1 MQFFTFNCFYIIN
14 GSKVVC
20 FMSYPISKN
29 INPYQYQQQ
38 QQQQQQSVAMGVNGP
53 NGLGVNSPQLQN
65 LDPER
70 IRQNI
75 ASSNNLV
82 TQAAEKKDPGLI
94 LGVTLPV
101 WFGISKLMEKFNKA
115 CATKLDSNGNLI
127 KNSSMLDKVRD
138 FGDKIGK
145 KFEGPKFKKASELLN
160 KIKGF
165 WAKRVDK
172 SPVLTAIFKTPVE
185 PKNSMARIMSKG
197 TLAETANDATQAFTA
212 FVKDAKGKYIPERL
226 KQLGITAEQLE
237 AMCKNDYAHVDDI
250 IKACDRVLAK
260 NPKEFIELAYSN
272 GTQFAPVK
280 KVVRDKIFGIF
291 GDNGK
296 KAYKTI
302 FGREIRFSELKNK
315 LLALKGVNNPNATTK
330 IGGILPKVFLRTM
343 EGLTNGTAGGKFIIA
358 MQAYFYADALI
369 AAAKAKKGEKGKT
382 FAEST
387 INNLSYYLLMPLGLG
402 IMYGLGGL
410 KYIGMSPAEVAK
422 YREKLAKFNKDVEAG
437 LLTDKSAYKAAKTQL
452 RDALKGSTKVVKQDA
467 LGKAVPSGKRALQ
480 HLKNVVYNPLKTAG
494 KVIATGLEPIRPYL
508 AKGSS
513 DNIILKGLKN
523 IGYNFKRAAGYPLRF
538 GAYMFL
544 IAPPLVNL
552 ATKAG
557 HLIFG
562 KPEKSILDEGKQPEK
577 NQIISP
583 VTQDQS
589 AQASNQVQMPNQPQM
604 PMQPIAQQN
613 PAYSQPQMM
622 QPQAQNQVNVIKPN
636 PEQIAAAAATQ
647 GITRSYIPSS
657 QPVQLDPTRFDEEN
671 QKLAAADKKLTAAE
685 KKAKKHV
692 EKK

>member
-1 MQFFTFNCFYIIN
+1 
-14 GSKVVC
+14 
-20 FMSYPISKN
+20 MSYPISKN

-38 QQQQQQSVAMGVNGP
+38 QQQQQQPVAMGVNDQ
-53 NGLGVNSPQLQN
+53 NGLGINSPQLQN

-82 TQAAEKKDPGLI
+82 TQTVEKENPGLI
-94 LGVTLPV
+94 LGVTIPI
-101 WFGISKLMEKFNKA
+101 WFGLSKLMEKFNKA
-115 CATKLDSNGNLI
+115 CATKVDSNGNLI

-138 FGDKIGK
+138 FGDKTGK
-145 KFEGPKFKKASELLN
+145 KFEGPKFKKASEFVN

-172 SPVLTAIFKTPVE
+172 SPILTAIFKTPVE

-197 TLAETANDATQAFTA
+197 TIAETANDATQAFTA
-212 FVKDAKGKYIPERL
+212 FVKDANGKYIPERL

-250 IKACDRVLAK
+250 IKACDRVLEK
-260 NPKEFIELAYSN
+260 NPNEFIELAHSN

-291 GDNGK
+291 GDTGK
-296 KAYKTI
+296 KAYTKV

-382 FAEST
+382 FAESA

-402 IMYGLGGL
+402 IMYGLSGL
-410 KYIGMSPAEVAK
+410 KYIGMSAEEVTK

-437 LLTDKSAYKAAKTQL
+437 LLMDKSAYKATKTQL
-452 RDALKGSTKVVKQDA
+452 RDALKGSTKVVKKDA
-467 LGKAVPSGKRALQ
+467 LGKAVPFSKRALQ
-480 HLKNVVYNPLKTAG
+480 RLKNVIYNPLKTAG
-494 KVIATGLEPIRPYL
+494 KALSTGLEPIRPYL
-508 AKGSS
+508 SKGAG
-513 DNIILKGLKN
+513 DNIILKGVKN

-538 GAYMFL
+538 GIYMFL
-544 IAPPLVNL
+544 IAPPLVKL
-552 ATKAG
+552 ATQAG

-562 KPEKSILDEGKQPEK
+562 KPEKSILDEGKEPEK

-583 VTQDQS
+583 ITSEQQ
-589 AQASNQVQMPNQPQM
+589 AQGVNQVQMPQSPASSQVQM
-604 PMQPIAQQN
+604 PMQPVAQQN
-613 PAYSQPQMM
+613 PAYSQPQVV
-622 QPQAQNQVNVIKPN
+622 QTQTQNQVNVIKPN
-636 PEQIAAAAATQ
+636 STQITAAAATQ
-647 GITRSYIPSS
+647 GIARSYIPSS
-657 QPVQLDPTRFDEEN
+657 QPVQLDPNRFDEQN
-671 QKLAAADKKLTAAE
+671 QRLMTVDKKANAAE
-685 KKAKKHV
+685 EKAKKYL
-692 EKK
+692 ESKKY